1 MKSKKLTFIV
11 AVVAASL
18 CFSALKVKAETITTR
33 YNGADRYETAAKVC
47 QDGWKSSQNVV
58 IVNGENF
65 PDALAAAPLAKK
77 NDAPILLTSK
87 DILNPYT
94 SVEINRLGVK
104 NAFIIGG
111 KGVISQAVE
120 DSLKSRG
127 IKITR
132 LGGANRFDTAIQI
145 AGKVS
150 KSNEVVLINS
160 DDFRDGMS
168 ISAIAAAKGMP
179 VIPVDTYS
187 MPASVS
193 KYLQGYKKADQIY
206 VIGGQDKISDSVI
219 SGLPNI
225 KRIGGGDIYS
235 SNIGVVDAF
244 LGELNIDTVYISS
257 AKDFPDSLGASAL
270 ASKTT
275 SPIIFVD
282 SPMSYATQNFLKS
295 HIINDIKVLGGPGAV
310 SYESEQIAKNL
321 PSAVANIDNP
331 TDTIIQN
338 EKYTPRPTM
347 IVTASDGSKKEVN
360 VDWNLTKINT
370 SKPGIYTFTGTI
382 RGTDKTV
389 LATLRV
395 KPIPYKIDDL
405 VKTASSRQF
414 FNVPS
419 TIEAQMTDGT
429 KIQVPITWDYGSQ
442 SGNKPGVYVFYGT
455 VDNYSKKVKL
465 TLTVS
470 DNGTSS
476 KTIKTINNIKITVA
490 KKSDFTLP
498 ATLTAI
504 MTDNSTQSVSV
515 TWGSETKYATGVYTY
530 EGTVNGYSKKVGLML
545 IVTGEGGKDPKDPN
559 YPDNPD
565 NPTDDIK
572 DLGELA
578 AIIQG
583 SDYPT
588 TVMDPTTKKPVKVT
602 WTKSVNVDST
612 FIGTSEN
619 DLVDDCRISKV
630 TLEGTIGNNTKVKA
644 KIGIIPR
651 IQAITTAKAWETNKT
666 NRQLQVVIPIPNTG
680 VYDMSQA
687 TEQLRAVLINPIDG
701 KFIIRRV
708 RVNLWNPA
716 YLTLSDGTSQKY
728 KATANINNYINSNG
742 TNTID
747 VTLQVD
753 RTSN

>member
-1 MKSKKLTFIV
+1 MKNKISTFIV

-33 YNGADRYETAAKVC
+33 YNGANRYETAAKVC

-87 DILNPYT
+87 DILNAYT

-111 KGVISQAVE
+111 RGVISQAVE

-160 DDFRDGMS
+160 NDFRDGMS

-179 VIPVDTYS
+179 VIPVDAYS

-235 SNIGVVDAF
+235 SNIGVVNAF

-419 TIEAQMTDGT
+419 TVEAQMTDGT
-429 KIQVPITWDYGSQ
+429 KIQVPVTWDYGSQ

-455 VDNYSKKVKL
+455 VDNYKKKVKL
-465 TLTVS
+465 TLTVN
-470 DNGTSS
+470 DNGTNS
-476 KTIKTINNIKITVA
+476 KVIKTINNIKRTVA
-490 KKSDFTLP
+490 TKSSFTLP
-498 ATLTAI
+498 STVTAI
-504 MTDNSTQSVSV
+504 MTDNSTQSVPV
-515 TWGSETKYATGVYTY
+515 TWGAENKYATGVYTY
-530 EGTVNGYSKKVGLML
+530 EGTVSGYSGKVGLML
-545 IVTGEGGKDPKDPN
+545 IVTGEGGQDPNDPN
-559 YPDNPD
+559 YPDNPPD
-565 NPTDDIK
+565 PNNPDII

-578 AIIQG
+578 AIMQNEA
-583 SDYPT
+583 YPT
-588 TVMDPTTKKPVKVT
+588 TVKDPTTGKQVAVT
-602 WTKSVNVDST
+602 WTEAVSINSTFVDST
-612 FIGTSEN
+612 YI
-619 DLVDDCRISKV
+619 DDCRVAKFTLNGAIS
-630 TLEGTIGNNTKVKA
+630 GNRKVKA
-644 KIGIIPR
+644 TIGVIPKIITLNVDNNTGNVPAI
-651 IQAITTAKAWETNKT
+651 AITVKRSDYPGGAFNMDELSNRICAVINNADGNREAKK
-666 NRQLQVVIPIPNTG
+666 VH
-680 VYDMSQA
+680 
-687 TEQLRAVLINPIDG
+687 VL
-701 KFIIRRV
+701 
-708 RVNLWNPA
+708 LWNPPIIDI
-716 YLTLSDGTSQKY
+716 SDSNTY
-728 KATANINNYINSNG
+728 HVTATISHYSTPI
-742 TNTID
+742 TVTIK
-747 VTLQVD
+747 VQ
-753 RTSN
+753 